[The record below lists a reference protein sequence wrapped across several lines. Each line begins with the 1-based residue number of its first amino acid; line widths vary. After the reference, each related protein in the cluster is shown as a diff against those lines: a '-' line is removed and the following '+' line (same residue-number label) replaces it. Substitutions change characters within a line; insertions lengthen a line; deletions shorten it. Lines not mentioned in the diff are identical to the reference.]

1 MATLL
6 PSPDISS
13 FPAGRIHSGNVKKL
27 VLRRRVVRVCSS
39 LKDLEDVGLLYGQFS
54 APSKVNTMSSATKLD
69 KEEEQKRNYY
79 LNTGSAIRILREEFP
94 ALFYKEPNF
103 DIYRLEFYFEELP
116 ILFEFYL
123 QVDWTAA
130 TI

>member
-13 FPAGRIHSGNVKKL
+13 FSAGRIRLNKL
-27 VLRRRVVRVCSS
+27 VLRRRVVKVCSS
-39 LKDLEDVGLLYGQFS
+39 VKDLEDVGLLYGQFS
-54 APSKVNTMSSATKLD
+54 APLKVNTMSSSKLD

-103 DIYRLEFYFEELP
+103 DIYRL
-116 ILFEFYL
+116 
-123 QVDWTAA
+123 D
-130 TI
+130 

>member
-27 VLRRRVVRVCSS
+27 VLRRRLVRVCSS
-39 LKDLEDVGLLYGQFS
+39 LKDLEDVGLLYG
-54 APSKVNTMSSATKLD
+54 KVNTMSSATKLD

-103 DIYRLEFYFEELP
+103 DIYRLEFCF
-116 ILFEFYL
+116 
-123 QVDWTAA
+123 V
-130 TI
+130 